1 MVIDFS
7 DFIVVTES
15 TLDEIKLRPTEA
27 AKIASARQHVK
38 AMVWVITKC
47 LHLKLGPMTLVDSL
61 KGGTS

>member
-7 DFIVVTES
+7 DLIAITES

-38 AMVWVITKC
+38 AMV
-47 LHLKLGPMTLVDSL
+47 
-61 KGGTS
+61 